1 MENEASVE
9 LMVGQAPPYA
19 CIKPCPSNPVAHP
32 DGEVSMTSNPVRLEF
47 EPVSSLG
54 AVPDGSFALS
64 AGDGFE
70 GDVYAHFHGVES
82 LEFEEESLAEL
93 EQAAANLRPG
103 QVLAIRHR

>member
-1 MENEASVE
+1 MRLASVAAS
-9 LMVGQAPPYA
+9 MTFRWAMPTIAARTFPMA
-19 CIKPCPSNPVAHP
+19 ANPVH
-32 DGEVSMTSNPVRLEF
+32 LEF
-47 EPVSSLG
+47 QPAASLG
-54 AVPDGSFALS
+54 DLPEGSFALS

>member
-1 MENEASVE
+1 MSVP
-9 LMVGQAPPYA
+9 V
-19 CIKPCPSNPVAHP
+19 NPVH
-32 DGEVSMTSNPVRLEF
+32 LEF

-54 AVPDGSFALS
+54 AVPEGSFALS

-70 GDVYAHFHGVES
+70 GDVYAHFHGVDA

-93 EQAAANLRPG
+93 EHAAANLRPG

>member
-1 MENEASVE
+1 MSTT
-9 LMVGQAPPYA
+9 
-19 CIKPCPSNPVAHP
+19 PVLL
-32 DGEVSMTSNPVRLEF
+32 VF
-47 EPVSSLG
+47 EPAASLG
-54 AVPDGSFALS
+54 DVPEGSFALS

-82 LEFEEESLAEL
+82 LEFEAESLAEL